1 MLLLLI
7 SLLYSAFRRASNT
20 VPFNSCHL
28 HLAEFCGFLNSFAR
42 SCSIVMKM
50 AVGVA
55 NATVVPSITVTEAFK
70 ASLFGSAVFFIGL
83 TIAVVF
89 LILAK
94 FLDDLIFGSDGWAV
108 KVMGSTEILNNDIF
122 SSNQERPTH
131 AARKKTQSVA
141 PSKKTFQ
148 IGAMKF

>member
-1 MLLLLI
+1 MG
-7 SLLYSAFRRASNT
+7 A
-20 VPFNSCHL
+20 
-28 HLAEFCGFLNSFAR
+28 GLNSTA
-42 SCSIVMKM
+42 S
-50 AVGVA
+50 
-55 NATVVPSITVTEAFK
+55 PSITVTEAFK

-94 FLDDLIFGSDGWAV
+94 LLDDLIFGSDGCAV

-122 SSNQERPTH
+122 SNQEKPTH
-131 AARKKTQSVA
+131 AARKKTQSVT